1 MLTGLVTS
9 CVGTALYNTLLNKKY
24 KGREEVEEDVSS
36 YLIALRKR
44 EDTGI
49 WKRKHYIPFNGELG
63 LEENANLSQD
73 IVQWLGLEEWAV
85 WNVEH
90 Q

>member
-1 MLTGLVTS
+1 MRNEEILHTVKETRNILHAIKERMLTGLVTS

-49 WKRKHYIPFNGELG
+49 
-63 LEENANLSQD
+63 
-73 IVQWLGLEEWAV
+73 
-85 WNVEH
+85 
-90 Q
+90 